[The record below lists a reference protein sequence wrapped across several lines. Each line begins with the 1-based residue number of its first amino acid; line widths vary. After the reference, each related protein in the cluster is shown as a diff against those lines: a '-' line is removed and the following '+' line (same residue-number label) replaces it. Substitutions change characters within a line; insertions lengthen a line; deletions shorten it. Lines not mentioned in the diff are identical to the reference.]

1 MRTLVHLSDLHFGT
15 VRQEIVLPL
24 LSLLER
30 IQPDVIAISGDLTQ
44 RARREQFQAAREF
57 LDAMQ
62 FPKIVV
68 PGNHDIPLFNLFAR
82 FTKKL
87 ERYRRYISED
97 LNPFHRDAEI
107 AVLGINTARSATF
120 KGGRVNAQ
128 QVAHMQERL
137 GPLDGVTKIVVT
149 HHPFD
154 LPERYP
160 DKALVGRARKAM
172 QQLASSGID
181 LFLAGHLHMAGSEP
195 TALRFQISERTP
207 LMIQAGTA
215 LSSRIRGEAN
225 SFNVIRIQHPNI
237 SVSRL
242 TWRADLKIFVSTHA
256 DYFRH
261 TEAGWARGSKLD
273 FAEPEQLVE

>member
-1 MRTLVHLSDLHFGT
+1 MRTLVHISDLHFGT

-30 IQPDVIAISGDLTQ
+30 IQPDLIAVSGDLTQ
-44 RARREQFQAAREF
+44 RARKEQFGAAREF
-57 LDAMQ
+57 LDAMR
-62 FPKIVV
+62 FSKIVV

-82 FTKKL
+82 FAEKL
-87 ERYRRYISED
+87 ARYRRYISDD
-97 LNPFHRDAEI
+97 LDPFYSDSEI
-107 AVLGINTARSATF
+107 AVLGVNTARSATF
-120 KGGRVNAQ
+120 KGGRVNSQ

-137 GPLDGVTKIVVT
+137 GPLNGVTKIVVT

-154 LPERYP
+154 LPEAYP

-172 QQLASSGID
+172 QQLVSSGID
-181 LFLAGHLHMAGSEP
+181 LFLAGHLHIGLSET
-195 TALRFQISERTP
+195 TALRFQISGRSA

-242 TWRADLKIFVSTHA
+242 SWRADLKIFVSTHA

-261 TEAGWARGSKLD
+261 TETGWARGSKLD
-273 FAEPEQLVE
+273 FAEPDD

>member
-1 MRTLVHLSDLHFGT
+1 MRTLVHLSDLHFGA

-30 IQPDVIAISGDLTQ
+30 VQPDLVAVSGDLTQ
-44 RARREQFQAAREF
+44 RARKEQFAAARDF
-57 LDAMQ
+57 LDAMP

-68 PGNHDIPLFNLFAR
+68 PGNHDVPLYNLFAR
-82 FTKKL
+82 FALKL
-87 ERYRRYISED
+87 TRYRRYINDD
-97 LNPFHRDAEI
+97 LEPFYSDPEI

-120 KGGRVNAQ
+120 KGGRVNSR
-128 QVAHMQERL
+128 QVARMQERL
-137 GPLDGVTKIVVT
+137 GAVNGVTKIVVT

-154 LPERYP
+154 LPEAYP
-160 DKALVGRARKAM
+160 DKALVGRARRAM
-172 QQLASSGID
+172 QQLAGSGID
-181 LFLAGHLHMAGSEP
+181 LFLAGHLHIGLSEP
-195 TALRFQISERTP
+195 TALRFQIGGRSP

-215 LSSRIRGEAN
+215 LSSRMRGEAN
-225 SFNVIRIQHPNI
+225 SFNVIRIEHPNI

-242 TWRADLKIFVSTHA
+242 AWRADLKMFVSAHA

-273 FAEPEQLVE
+273 FAEPEE

>member
-30 IQPDVIAISGDLTQ
+30 IQPDLIAVSGDLTQ
-44 RARREQFQAAREF
+44 RARREQFAAARDF
-57 LDAMQ
+57 LDAIP
-62 FPKIVV
+62 FPKIIV
-68 PGNHDIPLFNLFAR
+68 PGNHDVPLYNLFAR
-82 FTKKL
+82 FALKL
-87 ERYRRYISED
+87 TRYRRYISDD
-97 LNPFHRDAEI
+97 LEPFYKDAEI

-120 KGGRVNAQ
+120 KGGRVNSR
-128 QVAHMQERL
+128 QVARMQERL
-137 GPLDGVTKIVVT
+137 GSINGVTKIVVT

-154 LPERYP
+154 LPEAYP
-160 DKALVGRARKAM
+160 DKALVGRARRSM

-181 LFLAGHLHMAGSEP
+181 LFLAGHLHIGLSEP
-195 TALRFQISERTP
+195 TALRFQIGGRSP

-215 LSSRIRGEAN
+215 LSSRVRGEAN
-225 SFNVIRIQHPNI
+225 SFNVIRIEHPNI

-242 TWRADLKIFVSTHA
+242 AWRADLKVFVSTHT

-273 FAEPEQLVE
+273 LAEPEE

>member
-30 IQPDVIAISGDLTQ
+30 IQPDLIAVSGDLTQ
-44 RARREQFQAAREF
+44 RARKEQFAAARDF
-57 LDAMQ
+57 LDAMP
-62 FPKIVV
+62 FPKIIV
-68 PGNHDIPLFNLFAR
+68 PGNHDVPLYNLFAR
-82 FTKKL
+82 FALRLT
-87 ERYRRYISED
+87 RYRRYISDD
-97 LNPFHRDAEI
+97 LEPFYSDAEI

-120 KGGRVNAQ
+120 KGGRVNSR
-128 QVAHMQERL
+128 QVARMQERL
-137 GPLDGVTKIVVT
+137 GSIKGVTKIVVT

-154 LPERYP
+154 LPEAYP
-160 DKALVGRARKAM
+160 DKALVGRARRAM
-172 QQLASSGID
+172 QQLAGSGID
-181 LFLAGHLHMAGSEP
+181 LFLAGHLHIGLSEP
-195 TALRFQISERTP
+195 TALRFQIGGRSP

-215 LSSRIRGEAN
+215 LSSRVRGEAN
-225 SFNVIRIQHPNI
+225 SFNVIRIEHSNI

-242 TWRADLKIFVSTHA
+242 AWRADLKMFVSTHA

-273 FAEPEQLVE
+273 LAEPEE

>member
-30 IQPDVIAISGDLTQ
+30 IQPDLIAVSGDLTQ
-44 RARREQFQAAREF
+44 RARKEQFAAARDF
-57 LDAMQ
+57 LDAMP
-62 FPKIVV
+62 FPKLVV
-68 PGNHDIPLFNLFAR
+68 PGNHDVPLYNLFAR
-82 FTKKL
+82 FALRLT
-87 ERYRRYISED
+87 RYRRYISDD
-97 LNPFHRDAEI
+97 LEPFYSDAEI

-120 KGGRVNAQ
+120 KGGRVNSR
-128 QVAHMQERL
+128 QVARMQERL
-137 GPLDGVTKIVVT
+137 GSLNGVTKIVVT

-154 LPERYP
+154 LPEAFP
-160 DKALVGRARKAM
+160 DKALVGRARRSM
-172 QQLASSGID
+172 QQLAGSGID
-181 LFLAGHLHMAGSEP
+181 LFLAGHLHIGLSEP
-195 TALRFQISERTP
+195 TALRFQIGGRSP

-215 LSSRIRGEAN
+215 LSSRVRGEAN
-225 SFNVIRIQHPNI
+225 SFNVIRIEHPNI

-242 TWRADLKIFVSTHA
+242 AWRGDLKVFVSTDA

-273 FAEPEQLVE
+273 LAEPEE

>member
-1 MRTLVHLSDLHFGT
+1 MKTLVHLSDLHFGRIDPNLVDPLRRA
-15 VRQEIVLPL
+15 VREL
-24 LSLLER
+24 
-30 IQPDVIAISGDLTQ
+30 QPDLVAISGDFTQ
-44 RARREQFQAAREF
+44 RARRSQFAAARAF
-57 LDAMQ
+57 VTSLAATTL
-62 FPKIVV
+62 VV

-137 GPLDGVTKIVVT
+137 GPLEGVTKIVVT

-160 DKALVGRARKAM
+160 DNALVGRARKAM

-207 LMIQAGTA
+207 LMIQAGTT

-273 FAEPEQLVE
+273 FAEPEQPEE

>member
-30 IQPDVIAISGDLTQ
+30 IQPDLIAVSGDLTQ
-44 RARREQFQAAREF
+44 RARKEQFAAARDF
-57 LDAMQ
+57 LDAMP

-68 PGNHDIPLFNLFAR
+68 PGNHDVPLYNLFAR
-82 FTKKL
+82 FVLKL
-87 ERYRRYISED
+87 TRYRRYISDD
-97 LNPFHRDAEI
+97 LEPFYSDPEI

-120 KGGRVNAQ
+120 KGGRVNSR
-128 QVAHMQERL
+128 QVAGMQERL
-137 GPLDGVTKIVVT
+137 GSLNGVTKIVVT

-154 LPERYP
+154 LPEAYP
-160 DKALVGRARKAM
+160 DKALVGRARRAM
-172 QQLASSGID
+172 QQLAGSGID
-181 LFLAGHLHMAGSEP
+181 LFLAGHLHIGLSEP
-195 TALRFQISERTP
+195 TALRFQIGGRSP

-215 LSSRIRGEAN
+215 LSSRVRGEAN
-225 SFNVIRIQHPNI
+225 SFNVIRIEHPNI

-242 TWRADLKIFVSTHA
+242 VWRADLKMFVSTHA

-261 TEAGWARGSKLD
+261 TEAGWARGNKLD
-273 FAEPEQLVE
+273 FAEPED

>member
-30 IQPDVIAISGDLTQ
+30 IQPDLVAVSGDLTQ
-44 RARREQFQAAREF
+44 RARKEQFVAARDF
-57 LDAMQ
+57 LDAMP

-68 PGNHDIPLFNLFAR
+68 PGNHDVPLYNLFAR
-82 FTKKL
+82 FVLKL
-87 ERYRRYISED
+87 ARYRRYISDE
-97 LNPFHRDAEI
+97 LEPFYGDPEI
-107 AVLGINTARSATF
+107 VVLGINTARSATF
-120 KGGRVNAQ
+120 KGGRINSR

-137 GPLDGVTKIVVT
+137 GPLNGVTKIVVT

-154 LPERYP
+154 LPEAYP
-160 DKALVGRARKAM
+160 DKALVGRARRAM
-172 QQLASSGID
+172 QQLAGSGID
-181 LFLAGHLHMAGSEP
+181 LFLAGHLHIGLSEP
-195 TALRFQISERTP
+195 TALRFQIGGRSP

-215 LSSRIRGEAN
+215 LSSRVRGEAN

-242 TWRADLKIFVSTHA
+242 TWRADLKVFVSTHA

-261 TEAGWARGSKLD
+261 SEAGWARGSKLD
-273 FAEPEQLVE
+273 FAEPEE

>member
-30 IQPDVIAISGDLTQ
+30 IQPDLIAISGDLTQ
-44 RARREQFQAAREF
+44 RARKEQFAAAREF
-57 LDAMQ
+57 LDAIR

-68 PGNHDIPLFNLFAR
+68 PGNHDIPLYNLFAR
-82 FTKKL
+82 FVLKL
-87 ERYRRYISED
+87 ARYKRYISDD
-97 LNPFHRDAEI
+97 LEPFYSDPEI

-120 KGGRVNAQ
+120 KGGRVNSR
-128 QVAHMQERL
+128 QVARMQKRL
-137 GPLDGVTKIVVT
+137 GPLNGVTKIVVT

-154 LPERYP
+154 LPEAYP
-160 DKALVGRARKAM
+160 DKALVGRARRAM
-172 QQLASSGID
+172 QQLVGSGID
-181 LFLAGHLHMAGSEP
+181 LFLAGHLHIGLSEP
-195 TALRFQISERTP
+195 TALRFQIGGRSP

-215 LSSRIRGEAN
+215 LSSRVRGEAN

-242 TWRADLKIFVSTHA
+242 SWRSDLKVFVSTHA

-261 TEAGWARGSKLD
+261 SDGGWARGSKLD
-273 FAEPEQLVE
+273 FAEPEE

>member
-1 MRTLVHLSDLHFGT
+1 MRTVVHLSDLHFGT

-30 IQPDVIAISGDLTQ
+30 IQPDLIAISGDLTQ
-44 RARREQFQAAREF
+44 RARKEQFAAAREF
-57 LDAMQ
+57 LDAIR

-68 PGNHDIPLFNLFAR
+68 PGNHDVPLYNLFAR
-82 FTKKL
+82 FVLKL
-87 ERYRRYISED
+87 ARYKRYISDD
-97 LNPFHRDAEI
+97 LEPFHSDPEI

-120 KGGRVNAQ
+120 KGGRINSR
-128 QVAHMQERL
+128 QVARMQERL
-137 GPLDGVTKIVVT
+137 GALNGVTKIVVT

-154 LPERYP
+154 LPEAYP
-160 DKALVGRARKAM
+160 DKALVGSARRAM
-172 QQLASSGID
+172 QQLAGSGID
-181 LFLAGHLHMAGSEP
+181 LFLAGHLHIGLSEP
-195 TALRFQISERTP
+195 TALRFQIGGRSP

-215 LSSRIRGEAN
+215 LSSRVRGEAN

-242 TWRADLKIFVSTHA
+242 TWRADLKVFVSTHA

-261 TEAGWARGSKLD
+261 SEAGWVRGSKLD
-273 FAEPEQLVE
+273 FAEPDE

>member
-30 IQPDVIAISGDLTQ
+30 IQPDLVAVSGDLTQ
-44 RARREQFQAAREF
+44 RARKEQFAAARDF
-57 LDAMQ
+57 LDAMP
-62 FPKIVV
+62 FTRIVV
-68 PGNHDIPLFNLFAR
+68 PGNHDVPLYNLFAR
-82 FTKKL
+82 FVLKL
-87 ERYRRYISED
+87 ARYRHYISDD
-97 LNPFHRDAEI
+97 LEPFYGDPEI

-120 KGGRVNAQ
+120 KGGRINSR
-128 QVAHMQERL
+128 QVARMQERL

-154 LPERYP
+154 LPEAYP
-160 DKALVGRARKAM
+160 DKALVGRARRAM
-172 QQLASSGID
+172 QQLAGSGID
-181 LFLAGHLHMAGSEP
+181 LFLAGHLHIGLSEP
-195 TALRFQISERTP
+195 TALRFQIGGRSP

-215 LSSRIRGEAN
+215 LSSRVRGEAN

-242 TWRADLKIFVSTHA
+242 TWRADLKMFVSTHA

-261 TEAGWARGSKLD
+261 SEAGWARGSKLD
-273 FAEPEQLVE
+273 FVEPEE

>member
-30 IQPDVIAISGDLTQ
+30 IQPDVVAVSGDLTQ
-44 RARREQFQAAREF
+44 RARKEQFVAAREF
-57 LDAMQ
+57 LDAIP

-68 PGNHDIPLFNLFAR
+68 PGNHDIPLYNLFAR
-82 FTKKL
+82 FVLKL
-87 ERYRRYISED
+87 TRYRRYISDE
-97 LNPFHRDAEI
+97 LQPFYSDPEI

-120 KGGRVNAQ
+120 KGGRVNSR
-128 QVAHMQERL
+128 QVRHMRERL
-137 GPLDGVTKIVVT
+137 GSFNGVTKIVVT

-154 LPERYP
+154 LPEAYP
-160 DKALVGRARKAM
+160 DKALVGRARRAM
-172 QQLASSGID
+172 QQLTGLGID
-181 LFLAGHLHMAGSEP
+181 LFLAGHLHIGLSEP
-195 TALRFQISERTP
+195 KALRFKISGRSP

-215 LSSRIRGEAN
+215 LSSRVRGEAN

-242 TWRADLKIFVSTHA
+242 SWRADLKVFVSTHA

-261 TEAGWARGSKLD
+261 TDAGWARGSKLD
-273 FAEPEQLVE
+273 FAEPED

>member
-30 IQPDVIAISGDLTQ
+30 IQPDVIAVSGDLTQ

-57 LDAMQ
+57 LDAMR

-97 LNPFHRDAEI
+97 LNPFHSDAEI
-107 AVLGINTARSATF
+107 AILGINTARSATF

-137 GPLDGVTKIVVT
+137 GPLDGLIKIVVT

-154 LPERYP
+154 LPGSHPE
-160 DKALVGRARKAM
+160 KALVGRARMAM

-181 LFLAGHLHMAGSEP
+181 LFLAGHLHIGGSEP

-261 TEAGWARGSKLD
+261 TDLGWARGSKLD
-273 FAEPEQLVE
+273 FAEPEE

>member
-30 IQPDVIAISGDLTQ
+30 IQPDLVAVSGDLTQ
-44 RARREQFQAAREF
+44 RARKEQFAAAREF
-57 LDAMQ
+57 LDAMP
-62 FPKIVV
+62 FTRIVV
-68 PGNHDIPLFNLFAR
+68 PGNHDIPLYNLFAR
-82 FTKKL
+82 FASKL
-87 ERYRRYISED
+87 ARYRRYISDE
-97 LNPFHRDAEI
+97 LEPFYSDPEM

-120 KGGRVNAQ
+120 KGGRVNSR
-128 QVAHMQERL
+128 QVARMQERL
-137 GPLDGVTKIVVT
+137 GPLDGVTKVVVT

-154 LPERYP
+154 LPEAYP
-160 DKALVGRARKAM
+160 DKALVGRARRAM
-172 QQLASSGID
+172 QRLAGSGID
-181 LFLAGHLHMAGSEP
+181 LFLAGHLHIGLSEP
-195 TALRFQISERTP
+195 TALRFQIGGRSP

-215 LSSRIRGEAN
+215 LSSRVRGEAN

-242 TWRADLKIFVSTHA
+242 AWRSDLKAFVSTHA

-273 FAEPEQLVE
+273 FAEPEE

>member
-30 IQPDVIAISGDLTQ
+30 IQPDLVAVSGDLTQ
-44 RARREQFQAAREF
+44 RARKEQFAAARDF
-57 LDAMQ
+57 LDAMR

-68 PGNHDIPLFNLFAR
+68 PGNHDVPLYNLFAR
-82 FTKKL
+82 FVLKL
-87 ERYRRYISED
+87 ARYRRYISDD
-97 LNPFHRDAEI
+97 LEPFYGDPEI

-120 KGGRVNAQ
+120 KGGRINAR
-128 QVAHMQERL
+128 QVARMQERL
-137 GPLDGVTKIVVT
+137 GPLNGITKIVVT

-154 LPERYP
+154 LPEAYP
-160 DKALVGRARKAM
+160 DKALVGSARRAM
-172 QQLASSGID
+172 QQLAGSGID
-181 LFLAGHLHMAGSEP
+181 LFLAGHLHIGLSEP
-195 TALRFQISERTP
+195 TALRFQIGGRSP

-215 LSSRIRGEAN
+215 LSSRVRGEAN

-242 TWRADLKIFVSTHA
+242 TWRADLKVFVSTHA

-261 TEAGWARGSKLD
+261 SEAGWARGSKLD
-273 FAEPEQLVE
+273 FAEPEE

>member
-30 IQPDVIAISGDLTQ
+30 IQPDLVAVSGDLTQ
-44 RARREQFQAAREF
+44 RARKEQFVAARDF
-57 LDAMQ
+57 LDAMP
-62 FPKIVV
+62 FTKIVV
-68 PGNHDIPLFNLFAR
+68 PGNHDVPLYNLFAR
-82 FTKKL
+82 FVLKL
-87 ERYRRYISED
+87 ARYRRYISDD
-97 LNPFHRDAEI
+97 LEPFYGDPEI

-120 KGGRVNAQ
+120 KGGRINSR
-128 QVAHMQERL
+128 QVACMQERL
-137 GPLDGVTKIVVT
+137 GPLNGVTKIVVT

-154 LPERYP
+154 LPEPYP
-160 DKALVGRARKAM
+160 DKALVGRARRAM
-172 QQLASSGID
+172 QQLAGSGID
-181 LFLAGHLHMAGSEP
+181 LFLAGHLHIGLSQP
-195 TALRFQISERTP
+195 TALRFQIGGRSP

-215 LSSRIRGEAN
+215 LSSRVRGEAN

-242 TWRADLKIFVSTHA
+242 TWRADLKVFVSTHA

-261 TEAGWARGSKLD
+261 SEAGWARGSKLD
-273 FAEPEQLVE
+273 FPEPEE

>member
-30 IQPDVIAISGDLTQ
+30 IQPDLIAVSGDLTQ
-44 RARREQFQAAREF
+44 RARREQFAAARDF
-57 LDAMQ
+57 LDAIP
-62 FPKIVV
+62 FPKIIV
-68 PGNHDIPLFNLFAR
+68 PGNHDVPLYNLFAR
-82 FTKKL
+82 FALKL
-87 ERYRRYISED
+87 TRYRRYISDD
-97 LNPFHRDAEI
+97 LEPFYKDAEI

-120 KGGRVNAQ
+120 KGGRVNSR
-128 QVAHMQERL
+128 QVARMQERL
-137 GPLDGVTKIVVT
+137 GSINGVTKIVVT

-154 LPERYP
+154 LPEAYP
-160 DKALVGRARKAM
+160 DKALVGRARRSM

-181 LFLAGHLHMAGSEP
+181 LFLAGHLHIGLSEP
-195 TALRFQISERTP
+195 TALRFQIGGRSP

-215 LSSRIRGEAN
+215 LSSRVRGEAN
-225 SFNVIRIQHPNI
+225 SFNVIRIEHPNI

-242 TWRADLKIFVSTHA
+242 AWRADLKVFVLTDA

-273 FAEPEQLVE
+273 LAEPEE

>member
-24 LSLLER
+24 LSLLAR
-30 IQPDVIAISGDLTQ
+30 TQPDVIAVSGDLTQ

-57 LDAMQ
+57 LDAMP

-68 PGNHDIPLFNLFAR
+68 PGNHDIPLFNVFAR

-97 LNPFHRDAEI
+97 LSPFYRDAEI
-107 AVLGINTARSATF
+107 AVLGVNTARSATF

-137 GPLDGVTKIVVT
+137 GSLNGVIKIIVT

-154 LPERYP
+154 LPGLDPE
-160 DKALVGRARKAM
+160 KALVGRARRAM
-172 QQLASSGID
+172 QHLASSGID
-181 LFLAGHLHMAGSEP
+181 LFLAGHLHIGRSEP
-195 TALRFQISERTP
+195 TALRFKIGEGSP

-225 SFNVIRIQHPNI
+225 SFNVIRIEHPNI

-273 FAEPEQLVE
+273 FAEAEQ

>member
-15 VRQEIVLPL
+15 VRQEIVMPV
-24 LSLLER
+24 LSLIER
-30 IQPDVIAISGDLTQ
+30 IQPDVVAVSGDLTQ
-44 RARREQFQAAREF
+44 RARKEQFVAAREF
-57 LDAMQ
+57 LDAVR

-68 PGNHDIPLFNLFAR
+68 PGNHDIPLYNLFAR
-82 FTKKL
+82 FVLKL
-87 ERYRRYISED
+87 TRYRRYISDE
-97 LNPFHRDAEI
+97 LEPFYSDPEI

-120 KGGRVNAQ
+120 KGGRVNSQ
-128 QVAHMQERL
+128 QVRHMRERL
-137 GPLDGVTKIVVT
+137 GSLTGVTKIVVT

-154 LPERYP
+154 LPEAYP
-160 DKALVGRARKAM
+160 DKALVGRARSAM
-172 QQLASSGID
+172 QQLTGLGID
-181 LFLAGHLHMAGSEP
+181 LFLAGHLHIGLSEP
-195 TALRFQISERTP
+195 TALRFKISGRSP

-215 LSSRIRGEAN
+215 LSARVRGEAN

-242 TWRADLKIFVSTHA
+242 TWRSDLKVFVSTHA

-273 FAEPEQLVE
+273 FTEPED

>member
-30 IQPDVIAISGDLTQ
+30 IQPDLIAVSGDLTQ
-44 RARREQFQAAREF
+44 RARKEQFAAARDF
-57 LDAMQ
+57 LDAMR

-68 PGNHDIPLFNLFAR
+68 PGNHDIPLYNLFAR
-82 FTKKL
+82 FARKL
-87 ERYRRYISED
+87 ARYRRYISHD
-97 LNPFHRDAEI
+97 LEPFYSDPEI

-120 KGGRVNAQ
+120 KGGRVNSQ
-128 QVAHMQERL
+128 QVARMQERL
-137 GPLDGVTKIVVT
+137 GVINGVTKIVVT

-154 LPERYP
+154 LPEAYP
-160 DKALVGRARKAM
+160 DKALVGRARRAM
-172 QQLASSGID
+172 QRLAGSGID
-181 LFLAGHLHMAGSEP
+181 LFLAGHLHIGMSEP
-195 TALRFQISERTP
+195 TAFRFHIGGRAP

-215 LSSRIRGEAN
+215 LSSRVRGEAN

-242 TWRADLKIFVSTHA
+242 AWRADLKMFVSTHA

-261 TEAGWARGSKLD
+261 TDAGWARGAKLD
-273 FAEPEQLVE
+273 FAEPED

>member
-30 IQPDVIAISGDLTQ
+30 VQPDVIAVSGDLTQ

-57 LDAMQ
+57 LDAMR

-87 ERYRRYISED
+87 ERYRHYISED
-97 LNPFHRDAEI
+97 LTPFHSDAEI
-107 AVLGINTARSATF
+107 AVLGVNTARSATF
-120 KGGRVNAQ
+120 KGGRVNSQ
-128 QVAHMQERL
+128 QVAHMRERL
-137 GPLDGVTKIVVT
+137 GPLDGVIKIVVT
-149 HHPFD
+149 HHPFE
-154 LPERYP
+154 LPAPYP
-160 DKALVGRARKAM
+160 EKALVGRARMAM

-181 LFLAGHLHMAGSEP
+181 LFLAGHLHIGRSEP
-195 TALRFQISERTP
+195 TALRFQISEHTP

-242 TWRADLKIFVSTHA
+242 TWRSDLKIFVSTHA

-261 TEAGWARGSKLD
+261 TETGWTRGSKLD
-273 FAEPEQLVE
+273 FAETEE

>member
-30 IQPDVIAISGDLTQ
+30 IQPDLVVVSGDLTQ
-44 RARREQFQAAREF
+44 RARKEQFAAARDF
-57 LDAMQ
+57 LHAMP

-68 PGNHDIPLFNLFAR
+68 PGNHDVPLYNLFAR
-82 FTKKL
+82 FVLKL
-87 ERYRRYISED
+87 ARYRRYISDD
-97 LNPFHRDAEI
+97 LEPFYGDPEI

-120 KGGRVNAQ
+120 KGGRINSR
-128 QVAHMQERL
+128 QVARMQERL
-137 GPLDGVTKIVVT
+137 GPLNGVTKIVVT

-154 LPERYP
+154 LPEAYP
-160 DKALVGRARKAM
+160 DKALVGRARRAM
-172 QQLASSGID
+172 QQLAGSGID
-181 LFLAGHLHMAGSEP
+181 LFLAGHLHIGLSEP
-195 TALRFQISERTP
+195 TALRFQIGGRSP

-215 LSSRIRGEAN
+215 LSSRVRGEAN

-242 TWRADLKIFVSTHA
+242 T
-256 DYFRH
+256 
-261 TEAGWARGSKLD
+261 
-273 FAEPEQLVE
+273 